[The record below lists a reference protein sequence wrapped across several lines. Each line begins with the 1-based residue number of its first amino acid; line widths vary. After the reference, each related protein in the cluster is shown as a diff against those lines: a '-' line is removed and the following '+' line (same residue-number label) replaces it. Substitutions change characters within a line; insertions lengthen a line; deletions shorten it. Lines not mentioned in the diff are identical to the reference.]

1 MTVTRPALPSA
12 MMLAAMD
19 AVSDGIVIVD
29 KDSRIIY
36 INDAY
41 TRILRVERQKVLHKQ
56 ISVIDRAPSSW
67 TPCATSSPARD
78 FP

>member
-1 MTVTRPALPSA
+1 MTAARPALPPA

-41 TRILRVERQKVLHKQ
+41 TRILRVGSTGHAKILPHHKPVL
-56 ISVIDRAPSSW
+56 IA
-67 TPCATSSPARD
+67 
-78 FP
+78 

>member
-1 MTVTRPALPSA
+1 MTAAQPAALPSA

-41 TRILRVERQKVLHKQ
+41 TRILRVERQKVLHK
-56 ISVIDRAPSSW
+56 
-67 TPCATSSPARD
+67 ARV